1 VRDVRRTYPRALFGA
16 LLIAGVIYMAVGVA
30 AATVL
35 PVDSLVSSSAP
46 LLDVVRASGLGIPP
60 RLFAFIALV
69 AVANGALLTMIMA
82 SRLTYGMARTG
93 LLPAVFGRVLARR
106 RTPWVAILAT
116 SLAAAGLTLTGS
128 LEVLAQTVVLL
139 LLFVFIST
147 NLAVLILRRDRV
159 EARHFRVP
167 TPVPVL
173 AILSCL
179 VLMSQQSADTWL
191 RAGILLLV
199 GLALYAG
206 SRFATVHSAHSTDPS
221 EIKE

>member
-1 VRDVRRTYPRALFGA
+1 
-16 LLIAGVIYMAVGVA
+16 MAVGVA

-35 PVDSLVSSSAP
+35 PVDSLVGSSAP

-93 LLPAVFGRVLARR
+93 LLPAVFGRVLPRR
-106 RTPWVAILAT
+106 QTPWVAIVAT

-147 NLAVLILRRDRV
+147 NLAVLVLRRDRV

-167 TPVPVL
+167 TPIPVL

-206 SRFATVHSAHSTDPS
+206 SRFAGARGTPS
-221 EIKE
+221 SVPLEIKE